1 MYLFGPIYHKNG
13 IWGNGKGPCGK
24 RAKWSL
30 GEMEK
35 LGETGS
41 GRNEK
46 WAKMKLGETAKGQD
60 RYWAEWEKGEV
71 GKGEKRMGQMG
82 KNQAKRDWANW
93 E

>member
-1 MYLFGPIYHKNG
+1 MGRGLVGKG
-13 IWGNGKGPCGK
+13 RNGKVGPD
-24 RAKWSL
+24 
-30 GEMEK
+30 
-35 LGETGS
+35 

-71 GKGEKRMGQMG
+71 GKGEKRMGETG
-82 KNQAKRDWANW
+82 KIRAKCEWAKRDLANW